1 MTTNLSSNVNFLIPT
16 SFKMVIDSSEFGN
29 LEYYITNVS
38 LPSINVGEIDTS
50 YRNYQGFISGEKLV
64 YEALTCQFLID
75 EDMNNYKEVHDWLLS
90 NTGESGEI
98 KTKDLILS
106 IFSSKNQPKREI
118 RFVEAFPTNLEGIEF
133 DTQAQGTDYL
143 KGSVTFRYD
152 RFEFIK

>member
-29 LEYYITNVS
+29 LEYFITNVS
-38 LPSINVGEIDTS
+38 LPSINIGEIDTS

-64 YEALTCQFLID
+64 YESLTCQFLID
-75 EDMNNYKEVHDWLLS
+75 EDMNNYKEVHDWLLHNTSS
-90 NTGESGEI
+90 NEI
-98 KTKDLILS
+98 KTKDLVLS

-118 RFVEAFPTNLEGIEF
+118 RFVEAFPTSLESIEF
-133 DTQAQGTDYL
+133 DTQAQGSDYL

-152 RFEFIK
+152 RFDFIK

>member
-64 YEALTCQFLID
+64 YESLTCQFLID
-75 EDMNNYKEVHDWLLS
+75 EDMNNYKEVHDWLLH
-90 NTGESGEI
+90 NTGAKEI
-98 KTKDLILS
+98 KTKDLVLS

-118 RFVEAFPTNLEGIEF
+118 RFVEAFPTNLESIEF
-133 DTQAQGTDYL
+133 DTQAQGSDYL

-152 RFEFIK
+152 R

>member
-38 LPSINVGEIDTS
+38 LPSINIGEIDTS

-64 YEALTCQFLID
+64 YESLTCQFLID
-75 EDMNNYKEVHDWLLS
+75 EDMNNYKEVHDWLLHNTSS
-90 NTGESGEI
+90 NEI
-98 KTKDLILS
+98 KTKDLVLS

-118 RFVEAFPTNLEGIEF
+118 RFVEAFPTSLESIEF
-133 DTQAQGTDYL
+133 DTQAQGSDYL

-152 RFEFIK
+152 RFDFIK